1 MNNTRS
7 LHVAV
12 AQIHSGGA
20 IESTLQ
26 RVERQITAASAV
38 GAELILFSECALHGY
53 DYDMTPESVRG
64 VAEPVNGPH
73 CRKIHELAEKHR
85 ISVLIGF
92 FENDAG
98 SIFNSMLIACPGE
111 SLRTAR
117 KHVLTSSEL
126 SAEITPGRREREVV
140 EINGVRCA
148 LIICAD
154 GGMEGLSEDLQRQG
168 VDYRLC
174 PTGGGGKMTDML
186 RAHALQSPEGRSRYE
201 KNRPRVFN
209 IAPILSEND
218 CPFSGF
224 ASANALGPVG
234 HQTCHQGH
242 CMIVDNQ
249 RVMRAQI
256 PGTIVLEHM
265 QDQMVHALLA
275 FEKN

>member
-1 MNNTRS
+1 MNKTRT
-7 LHVAV
+7 LHLAV
-12 AQIHSGGA
+12 AQIHSGGPISQTMDRA
-20 IESTLQ
+20 Q
-26 RVERQITAASAV
+26 RQISAASAV

-53 DYDMTPESVRG
+53 DYDMSPESVRAI
-64 VAEPVNGPH
+64 AEPVDGPQ
-73 CRKIHELAEKHR
+73 CRKIHQLAEQHQ

-98 SIFNSMLIACPGE
+98 SIFNSMLIARPGE

-117 KHVLTSSEL
+117 KHVLTDPEL
-126 SAEITPGRREREVV
+126 TAGLTPGLREREIV
-140 EINGVRCA
+140 EINGVRSA
-148 LIICAD
+148 IIICAD
-154 GGMEGLSEDLQRQG
+154 GGMEGLSDDLQRQG

-174 PTGGGGKMTDML
+174 PTGGGGKMADML
-186 RAHALQSPEGRSRYE
+186 RAHELQSPEGRSRYE

-209 IAPILSEND
+209 IAPILSENE

-265 QDQMVHALLA
+265 QDQMVHSRLD
-275 FEKN
+275 F

>member
-1 MNNTRS
+1 MNRKRT
-7 LHVAV
+7 LHLAV
-12 AQIHSGGA
+12 AQIHSGGPISETIDRA
-20 IESTLQ
+20 
-26 RVERQITAASAV
+26 ERQISAASAV

-53 DYDMTPESVRG
+53 DYDMTPESVRAL
-64 VAEPVNGPH
+64 AEAVEGPH
-73 CRKIHELAEKHR
+73 CRKIHELANRHQ

-92 FENDAG
+92 FESDAG
-98 SIFNSMLIACPGE
+98 SIFNSMLIARPDA

-117 KHVLTSSEL
+117 KHVLTESEL
-126 SAEITPGRREREVV
+126 FAEITLGRREREVV

-148 LIICAD
+148 VIICAD
-154 GGMEGLSEDLQRQG
+154 GGMEGLSGDLQRQG

-174 PTGGGGKMTDML
+174 PTGGGGKVSDML
-186 RAHALQSPEGRSRYE
+186 CAHELESPEGRSRYAE
-201 KNRPRVFN
+201 NGPRVFN
-209 IAPILSEND
+209 IAPILSENE

-265 QDQMVHALLA
+265 QDQMVHARLD
-275 FEKN
+275 F